1 MAINQYDV
9 LFQQNMAASGLEYEG
24 KFIVPAANSLMGFDS
39 SKVVGNVTATVA
51 TGGISITSGAILIA
65 PASITATCT
74 VPHSTEDYLIISDN
88 GTLSK
93 VTVGNLMSA
102 ADVKVAVDAGATAG
116 YLGADGASG
125 VLRVT
130 TNDLTVA
137 DGGDYITLSLGSN
150 AVKKVAAPAA
160 YNSTGTAGTIAY
172 DDNYLYIFT
181 ATNVNKR
188 VALMGNWA
196 A

>member
-1 MAINQYDV
+1 MAQYDV
-9 LFQQNMAASGLEYEG
+9 YVVQNTAASGLEFENKTYA
-24 KFIVPAANSLMGFDS
+24 PAANSLMGFDN
-39 SKVVGNVTATVA
+39 SKVAGNVTVTVA
-51 TGGISITSGAILIA
+51 TSGISLASGVLAIA

-88 GTLSK
+88 GVLSK
-93 VTVGNLMSA
+93 VAVGNLMSA

-130 TNDLTVA
+130 TNDITVT
-137 DGGDYITLSLGSN
+137 DGGDFITLSLGSN

-160 YNSTGTAGTIAY
+160 YNSTGTAGTVAY
-172 DDNYLYIFT
+172 DANYWYVCT
-181 ATNVNKR
+181 ATNVWKR
-188 VALMGNWA
+188 GVLAGTWA